1 MREVVWVL
9 VPLSA
14 FGLIGWVIH
23 VIVDGLRR
31 RQRLRATTEFHTKL
45 LERIGSATEFGEFL
59 NSPGGAKFLDSLTLE
74 KEGGSGAH
82 VRILRAL
89 QTGLVFLT
97 LGLGVFIFIGTR
109 TLLAD
114 VEEAMATVATICTSL
129 GVGLLLSAAASY
141 GLSQRLGLLN
151 DERQRRIPD
160 SVRSV

>member
-1 MREVVWVL
+1 MREVWVL

-14 FGLIGWVIH
+14 LAATAWVIH
-23 VIVDGLRR
+23 VIVDGFRR
-31 RQRLRATTEFHTKL
+31 RQQLRISTEFHAKL
-45 LERIGSATEFGEFL
+45 LDRIGSATEFGEFL

-74 KEGGSGAH
+74 REGGAH

-97 LGLGVFIFIGTR
+97 LGLGVFIFVGTR

-114 VEEAMATVATICTSL
+114 VEEAMAAVATICTSL

-151 DERQRRIPD
+151 DERQRRIVD
-160 SVRSV
+160 SVRPV